1 MTKKKPPAARA
12 STKPTVDAPS
22 ATAPTRQPPLLYCSF
37 CGKSQHEVTSLIAG
51 PSVHICDECLELSE
65 EVILAGPITAPVL
78 RTFARRHVRLLHTV
92 IEKCLDGDEQYHSE
106 TMISRALL
114 QEIEDLRA
122 GRRSDVFLGAREN
135 KAARD
140 VFRERSLREI
150 PSIFGEETDL
160 EKLVKTLRDAIET
173 EMQASP
179 SDPKH

>member
-1 MTKKKPPAARA
+1 
-12 STKPTVDAPS
+12 
-22 ATAPTRQPPLLYCSF
+22 
-37 CGKSQHEVTSLIAG
+37 
-51 PSVHICDECLELSE
+51 
-65 EVILAGPITAPVL
+65 
-78 RTFARRHVRLLHTV
+78 
-92 IEKCLDGDEQYHSE
+92 
-106 TMISRALL
+106 MISRALL